1 MWFLC
6 LDEKEDKE
14 TSDSVDRLKKLVR
27 DALFLGLDNLEQQLE
42 STRELSR
49 DPDTKRNVTELI
61 TSKGYS
67 CEDHI
72 AQTQD
77 GYLLS
82 LQRVGQL
89 TTHFSFI
96 FSNATATHLYLWRIR
111 VMSRTWFYV
120 QTFIFPMNT
129 DRKPKKSWAQRVSTP
144 NIVAKGWT
152 FANNVIRKIRE
163 MKKK

>member
-1 MWFLC
+1 MRFLC

-96 FSNATATHLYLWRIR
+96 FSNATSTHLYL
-111 VMSRTWFYV
+111 
-120 QTFIFPMNT
+120 
-129 DRKPKKSWAQRVSTP
+129 
-144 NIVAKGWT
+144 
-152 FANNVIRKIRE
+152 
-163 MKKK
+163 